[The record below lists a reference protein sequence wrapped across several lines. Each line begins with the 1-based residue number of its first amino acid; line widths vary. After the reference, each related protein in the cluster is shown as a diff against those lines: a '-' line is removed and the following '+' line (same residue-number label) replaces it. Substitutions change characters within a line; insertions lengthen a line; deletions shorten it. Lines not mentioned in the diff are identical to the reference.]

1 MKSHLF
7 SLVLILSFF
16 MLSCVSKVPM
26 ADLSLAVEDDR
37 LLGKWIPAE
46 QDDGE
51 YFEFSLY
58 KFNNKE
64 YMSWIYSEEK
74 DTAQTKIK
82 NKFYRI
88 YFIPVRNRNFFNA
101 QDINA
106 FNKSNRSF
114 I

>member
-46 QDDGE
+46 
-51 YFEFSLY
+51 
-58 KFNNKE
+58 
-64 YMSWIYSEEK
+64 
-74 DTAQTKIK
+74 
-82 NKFYRI
+82 
-88 YFIPVRNRNFFNA
+88 
-101 QDINA
+101 
-106 FNKSNRSF
+106 
-114 I
+114 